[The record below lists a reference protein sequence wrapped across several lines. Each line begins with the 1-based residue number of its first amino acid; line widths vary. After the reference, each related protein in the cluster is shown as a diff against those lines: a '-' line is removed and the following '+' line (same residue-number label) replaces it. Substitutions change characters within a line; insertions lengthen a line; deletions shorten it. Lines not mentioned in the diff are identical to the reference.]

1 MKTLAVILTLFL
13 MSMQISAQDKNA
25 VSGKI
30 VTEQNEGILK
40 IRAAAINMS
49 ATYHSLN
56 YIVVSVKKGKSGT
69 SSNKQ
74 SGKFS
79 LNPNE
84 TKTLAETTFNLQ
96 KNDGLKVFLFV
107 KDEETDIVLSKDSLE
122 INGAQ
127 FAKEV
132 SFIPENKL
140 ELSGL
145 TIDDTK
151 TRVGQQFYDT
161 FFKKYNQLSQKFQGT
176 VIIAEQ
182 PTFGRNTRITVTI
195 DDQLIYAFV
204 ARADEE
210 AIEEEANRTLGLLT
224 EYNSKSSLR
233 NSQFK
238 Y

>member
-30 VTEQNEGILK
+30 VTEQNEGSLK
-40 IRAAAINMS
+40 IRAAAVNSS

-56 YIVVSVKKGKSGT
+56 YIMVSVKKGKSGT

-161 FFKKYNQLSQKFQGT
+161 FFKKYNQFSQKFQGT

-210 AIEEEANRTLGLLT
+210 AIEEEANRTLGVLT
-224 EYNSKSSLR
+224 DYNSNSSLR
-233 NSQFK
+233 NNQFK